1 MFNRSKFSSSSLQSL
16 NCPICGSGNGNGIIC
31 DFFICVIYVK
41 YVIEGTVEKA
51 ALCVQAYGT
60 VWKTLRLNGKRPQRQ
75 CLSLFPSEPLADNQL
90 FLLGGVF
97 GLACTL
103 LG

>member
-1 MFNRSKFSSSSLQSL
+1 M
-16 NCPICGSGNGNGIIC
+16 
-31 DFFICVIYVK
+31 V
-41 YVIEGTVEKA
+41 EGA